1 MPAATRDTPCF
12 AFLDS
17 MRNSGVTS
25 MALAIPRLRR
35 ERQLGKGEATAV
47 LARWAE
53 RYEAMHRDEAPLF
66 EREVRPPR
74 ASSEHAAEAMRAL
87 RRVVFHVARAAPE
100 LAASL
105 KSAVLRHSSHAL

>member
-1 MPAATRDTPCF
+1 MPAATRDTSCF

-17 MRNSGVTS
+17 MRKSGVTS

-53 RYEAMHRDEAPLF
+53 RYEAIHHEAPLF

-74 ASSEHAAEAMRAL
+74 SSSELAAETMMAL
-87 RRVVFHVARAAPE
+87 RRVVFHLARAAPE
-100 LAASL
+100 LAASF
-105 KSAVLRHSSHAL
+105 KSAVLRHSSHAP

>member
-1 MPAATRDTPCF
+1 MPAPTRDTSCF

-35 ERQLGKGEATAV
+35 ERQLGKDEATAV

-53 RYEAMHRDEAPLF
+53 RYAANHHEAPLF

-74 ASSEHAAEAMRAL
+74 SSREHAAEAMVAL
-87 RRVVFHVARAAPE
+87 RRVVSHIAQAAPE
-100 LAASL
+100 LAASF
-105 KSAVLRHSSHAL
+105 KSAVLRHSSHAP